1 MRILTGSEY
10 FTLDPLPPI
19 NAFDKISKEKMY
31 NEFKEYFL
39 QMLKEQDTFDGI
51 EYFKEIQKVKES
63 LINNQLEK
71 SGQDLDKLK
80 SRLYSDIVQ
89 DFNKNKKY
97 IMEDLEFSIASRA
110 FPDRLLLQKTVLADP
125 QVKSAVDIL
134 KDPGIYYGKLYPDI
148 NTIQP

>member
-19 NAFDKISKEKMY
+19 KAFDKISKEKMY
-31 NEFKEYFL
+31 SEFKEYFL
-39 QMLKEQDTFDGI
+39 QILKEPNALDGI
-51 EYFKEIQKVKES
+51 EYFKEIEKVKES
-63 LINNQLEK
+63 LVNNQLEK
-71 SGQDLDKLK
+71 SSKDLDKLK
-80 SRLYSDIVQ
+80 SRLYADIVE

-110 FPDRLLLQKTVLADP
+110 LPDRLLLQKTVLADP

-134 KDPGIYYGKLYPDI
+134 KDPEIYYGKLYSSVI
-148 NTIQP
+148 N

>member
-19 NAFDKISKEKMY
+19 KAFDKISKEKMY
-31 NEFKEYFL
+31 SEFKEYFL
-39 QMLKEQDTFDGI
+39 QMLKEPNAFDGI
-51 EYFKEIQKVKES
+51 EYFKEIEKVKES
-63 LINNQLEK
+63 LVNNQLEK
-71 SGQDLDKLK
+71 SATDLDKLK
-80 SRLYSDIVQ
+80 SRLYADIVE

-110 FPDRLLLQKTVLADP
+110 LPDRLLLQKTVLADP

-134 KDPGIYYGKLYPDI
+134 KDPDIYYGKLYPGYSVI
-148 NTIQP
+148 N